1 MNLSGM
7 RSSFYN
13 YVLEEVATY
22 QDDYQVVK
30 AGFLERLVVKSLSP
44 EDMHP
49 NPKDEFVSETVG
61 PNDEIINSYVR
72 QIPMLQR
79 CEKPIFTE
87 PIMVEKMLP
96 KGYLILN
103 GHHRWAAA
111 LMTGLSKVS
120 AKIVNPS

>member
-49 NPKDEFVSETVG
+49 NPEDEFVSETVG

-103 GHHRWAAA
+103 GHHRWAGAIRA
-111 LMTGLSKVS
+111 CVPTIRIRILD
-120 AKIVNPS
+120 P

>member
-49 NPKDEFVSETVG
+49 NPEDEFVSETVG

-72 QIPMLQR
+72 
-79 CEKPIFTE
+79 
-87 PIMVEKMLP
+87 
-96 KGYLILN
+96 
-103 GHHRWAAA
+103 
-111 LMTGLSKVS
+111 
-120 AKIVNPS
+120 